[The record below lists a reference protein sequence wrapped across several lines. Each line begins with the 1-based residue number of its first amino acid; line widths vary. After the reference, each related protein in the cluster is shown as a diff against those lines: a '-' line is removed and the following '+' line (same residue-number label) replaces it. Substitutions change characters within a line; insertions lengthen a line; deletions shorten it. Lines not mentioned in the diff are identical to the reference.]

1 MINNKIIVGIADLNC
16 ARDPCVITTLGLGS
30 CVGVALYDPTVKVA
44 GLLHAMLPD
53 STRSAD
59 KSNPTK
65 FVDTGIAALIK
76 KMTALGAKKQHLL
89 AKLAGG
95 AQMFEI
101 KAGNDI
107 LKIGEHNVRMT
118 IAELKR
124 LGIPLTAKDVGG
136 NYGRTIELESGRGA
150 LLVKT
155 IGHGVFI
162 L

>member
-1 MINNKIIVGIADLNC
+1 MIYNKIIVGIADLSC

-30 CVGVALYDPTVKVA
+30 CVGVALYDPATKVA

-53 STRSAD
+53 SRRATD

-65 FVDTGIAALIK
+65 FVDTGIAELIR
-76 KMTALGAKKQHLL
+76 KMSILGARKEHLL

-107 LKIGEHNVRMT
+107 LKIGEHNVNMT
-118 IAELKR
+118 ISELER
-124 LGIPLTAKDVGG
+124 LRIPLTAKDVGG
-136 NYGRTIELESGRGA
+136 NYGRTIELESGSGA

-155 IGHGVFI
+155 IGHGVFV